1 MGLFKQLFYEKTDS
15 DIVKSIKGSIRNRNT
30 ILFYYEGDEN
40 IARGYRWVE
49 PVAYGYSKDGNGL
62 LRAFQIKE
70 KPSLSKHKPMWRI
83 FRTDKISDVSK
94 SLRKFNRPRKGYNP
108 HGDRSMDTVEINAK
122 FK

>member
-1 MGLFKQLFYEKTDS
+1 MGLFKQLFYEKSDS
-15 DIVKSIKGSIRNRNT
+15 DIINSIKESIRNRNT

-40 IARGYRWVE
+40 IDRGYRWVE
-49 PVAYGYSKDGNGL
+49 PVAYGYSKNGNGL

-70 KPSLSKHKPMWRI
+70 TPSLSKHKPMWRL
-83 FRTDKISDVSK
+83 FRTDKISKISI

-108 HGDRSMDTVEINAK
+108 YGDNSMDIVEINAK